1 MSFYI
6 RQLKILHNMNS
17 PTFLVKTLL
26 IFLTCLFF
34 TTPGWGQSINSS
46 GNIFGIQQT
55 QLSGFSDDER
65 VKVLL
70 LNLLPSG
77 MTETAAEEIAKALQL
92 NVYNTNHFSVVGPSE
107 WNAQIK
113 DRDPTLA
120 DCHDIAC
127 GVMIGKMFHA
137 DKVLVGTIHS
147 EIMLNDNDKEEQSII
162 LSIRLVDTRTN
173 ITDFTDEVQF
183 NDLKMHDELFRMA
196 ERISENSL
204 LLGNVLAVK
213 HSGISINF
221 GRAQGIKIGHR
232 LVISRRKSFK
242 LDSVEKTAGKTFQK
256 IALAEIVRVSDLSSE
271 AVIVQKISSVA
282 KGDQI
287 QTYVNNEK
295 LIHLITQTRK
305 ELDIQKKLKPKNRVI
320 RLGPTVTKGSTDF
333 SNWSKRF
340 NLTKSEHDLWFYTT
354 AGAVA
359 VTILFLSGTFNISG
373 FLNILPWVAGA
384 GSVYSGIKY
393 FHYREML
400 NELSTEGRSRGF
412 LTNSLTNELSGWH
425 WTPVKKGFNIAWVK
439 HF

>member
-1 MSFYI
+1 MSFFI

-17 PTFLVKTLL
+17 FTLLVKTLL
-26 IFLTCLFF
+26 IFFTSLFF
-34 TTPGWGQSINSS
+34 TTPGWGQSNNSS

-77 MTETAAEEIAKALQL
+77 ITETAAVEIAKALQL

-127 GVMIGKMFHA
+127 GVMIGKMFNA

-147 EIMLNDNDKEEQSII
+147 EIMLNDNGKEERSII

-196 ERISENSL
+196 ERISDNSL
-204 LLGNVLAVK
+204 LLGNVLSVK
-213 HSGISINF
+213 HSGIIINL

-242 LDSVEKTAGKTFQK
+242 SDSAENTVGKTFQK
-256 IALAEIVRVSDLSSE
+256 IALAEIVQVSDLSSE
-271 AVIVQKISSVA
+271 AVIVQKLLSVA

-295 LIHLITQTRK
+295 LIYLITQTRK

-320 RLGPTVTKGSTDF
+320 RLGPTVTKVSTDF

-340 NLTKSEHDLWFYTT
+340 NLTKSEHDRWLYTT
-354 AGAVA
+354 VGAGAA
-359 VTILFLSGTFNISG
+359 TILFLSGTFNISG
-373 FLNILPWVAGA
+373 FLSILPWVAGA

-400 NELSTEGRSRGF
+400 NELSIEGRSRSF
-412 LTNSLTNELSGWH
+412 LNSSLTNELPGWH

>member
-1 MSFYI
+1 
-6 RQLKILHNMNS
+6 MNS
-17 PTFLVKTLL
+17 ITFLVKTLL
-26 IFLTCLFF
+26 IFFTSLFF
-34 TTPGWGQSINSS
+34 TTPGWGQSNNSS

-77 MTETAAEEIAKALQL
+77 ITETAAVEIAKALQL

-113 DRDPTLA
+113 DRNPTLA

-127 GVMIGKMFHA
+127 GVMIGKMFNA

-147 EIMLNDNDKEEQSII
+147 EIMLNDNGKEERSII

-196 ERISENSL
+196 ERISDNSL

-213 HSGISINF
+213 HSGIIINL

-242 LDSVEKTAGKTFQK
+242 SDSAENTVGKTFQK
-256 IALAEIVRVSDLSSE
+256 IALAEIVQVSDLSSE
-271 AVIVQKISSVA
+271 AVIVQKILSVA

-295 LIHLITQTRK
+295 LIYLITQTRK

-320 RLGPTVTKGSTDF
+320 RLGPTVTKVSTDF

-340 NLTKSEHDLWFYTT
+340 NLTKSEHDRWLYTT
-354 AGAVA
+354 VGAGAA
-359 VTILFLSGTFNISG
+359 TILFLGGTFNISG
-373 FLNILPWVAGA
+373 FLSILPWVAGA

-412 LTNSLTNELSGWH
+412 LNSSLTNELPGWH

>member
-1 MSFYI
+1 
-6 RQLKILHNMNS
+6 MNS
-17 PTFLVKTLL
+17 PTFLVKSLL

-34 TTPGWGQSINSS
+34 TTPGWGQSNNSS

-92 NVYNTNHFSVVGPSE
+92 NVYNTNHFTVVGPSE

-147 EIMLNDNDKEEQSII
+147 EIILNDNGKEEPSII

-213 HSGISINF
+213 HFGISINL

-242 LDSVEKTAGKTFQK
+242 SDSVEKTAGKTFQK
-256 IALAEIVRVSDLSSE
+256 IALAEIVQVSDLSSE

-305 ELDIQKKLKPKNRVI
+305 ELDIQKKLKPKKQVI
-320 RLGPTVTKGSTDF
+320 RLGPTITKGSIF
-333 SNWSKRF
+333 SNWSKLY
-340 NLTKSEHDLWFYTT
+340 NLTKSQHDRWLYTT
-354 AGAVA
+354 AGAGTA
-359 VTILFLSGTFNISG
+359 TIILLSGAFDISG
-373 FLNILPWVAGA
+373 FLSILPWVAGA

-412 LTNSLTNELSGWH
+412 LSGSLTNELPGWH

>member
-1 MSFYI
+1 
-6 RQLKILHNMNS
+6 MNS

-34 TTPGWGQSINSS
+34 TTPGWGQSNNSS

-55 QLSGFSDDER
+55 QLSGFSADER

-77 MTETAAEEIAKALQL
+77 MTETAAEEIEKVLQL
-92 NVYNTNHFSVVGPSE
+92 NVYNTNHFTVVGPSE

-113 DRDPTLA
+113 DRDPTMA

-147 EIMLNDNDKEEQSII
+147 EIMLNDNGKEEPSII
-162 LSIRLVDTRTN
+162 LAIRLVDTRTN

-221 GRAQGIKIGHR
+221 GRAQGIKIGQR

-242 LDSVEKTAGKTFQK
+242 SDSVEKTAGKTFQK
-256 IALAEIVRVSDLSSE
+256 IALAEIVQVSDLSSE
-271 AVIVQKISSVA
+271 AVIFQKISSVVQ
-282 KGDQI
+282 GDQI

-305 ELDIQKKLKPKNRVI
+305 ELDTQKKLKPKKQVI
-320 RLGPTVTKGSTDF
+320 RLGPTITKGSIF
-333 SNWSKRF
+333 SNWSKLY
-340 NLTKSEHDLWFYTT
+340 NLTKSQYDRWLYTT
-354 AGAVA
+354 AGAGTA
-359 VTILFLSGTFNISG
+359 TIILLSGAFDISG
-373 FLNILPWVAGA
+373 FLSILPWVAGA

-393 FHYREML
+393 LHYREML

-412 LTNSLTNELSGWH
+412 LTSSLTNELPGWH

>member
-1 MSFYI
+1 
-6 RQLKILHNMNS
+6 MNS
-17 PTFLVKTLL
+17 ITFLVKTLL
-26 IFLTCLFF
+26 IFFTSLFF
-34 TTPGWGQSINSS
+34 TTPGWGQSNNSS

-55 QLSGFSDDER
+55 QLSGFSDDKR

-77 MTETAAEEIAKALQL
+77 ITETAAVEIAKALQL

-113 DRDPTLA
+113 DRNPTLA

-147 EIMLNDNDKEEQSII
+147 EIMLNDNGKEERSII

-196 ERISENSL
+196 ERISDNSL

-213 HSGISINF
+213 HSGITINL

-232 LVISRRKSFK
+232 LVISQRKSFK
-242 LDSVEKTAGKTFQK
+242 SDSAENTVGKTFQK
-256 IALAEIVRVSDLSSE
+256 IALAEIVQVSDLSSE
-271 AVIVQKISSVA
+271 AVIVQKILSVA

-295 LIHLITQTRK
+295 LIYLITQTRK

-320 RLGPTVTKGSTDF
+320 RLGPTVTKVSTDF

-340 NLTKSEHDLWFYTT
+340 NLTKSEHDRWLYTT
-354 AGAVA
+354 VGAGAA
-359 VTILFLSGTFNISG
+359 TILFLGGTFNISG
-373 FLNILPWVAGA
+373 FLSILPWVAGA

-393 FHYREML
+393 FHYREMI

-412 LTNSLTNELSGWH
+412 LNSSLTNELPGWH

>member
-1 MSFYI
+1 
-6 RQLKILHNMNS
+6 MNS
-17 PTFLVKTLL
+17 ITFLVKTLL
-26 IFLTCLFF
+26 IFFTSLFF
-34 TTPGWGQSINSS
+34 TTPGWGQSNNSS

-55 QLSGFSDDER
+55 QLSGFSDDKR

-77 MTETAAEEIAKALQL
+77 ITETAAVEIAKALQL

-113 DRDPTLA
+113 DRNPTLA

-147 EIMLNDNDKEEQSII
+147 EIMLNDNGKEERSII

-196 ERISENSL
+196 ERISDNSL

-213 HSGISINF
+213 HSGIIINL

-242 LDSVEKTAGKTFQK
+242 LDSAEKTAGINFQK

-295 LIHLITQTRK
+295 LIYLITQTRK

-320 RLGPTVTKGSTDF
+320 RLGPTVTKVSTDF

-340 NLTKSEHDLWFYTT
+340 NLTKSEHDRWLYTT
-354 AGAVA
+354 VGAGAA
-359 VTILFLSGTFNISG
+359 TILFLGGTFNISG
-373 FLNILPWVAGA
+373 FLSILPWVAGA

-393 FHYREML
+393 FHYREMI

-412 LTNSLTNELSGWH
+412 LNSSLTNELPGWH
-425 WTPVKKGFNIAWVK
+425 WTPVKKGFNIAWGK

>member
-1 MSFYI
+1 MSFFI

-17 PTFLVKTLL
+17 STFLVKTLL
-26 IFLTCLFF
+26 IFFTSLFF
-34 TTPGWGQSINSS
+34 TTPGWGQSNNSS

-77 MTETAAEEIAKALQL
+77 ITETAAVEIAKALQL

-147 EIMLNDNDKEEQSII
+147 EIMLNDNGKEERSII

-196 ERISENSL
+196 ERISDNSL

-213 HSGISINF
+213 HSGIIINL

-242 LDSVEKTAGKTFQK
+242 SDSAENTVGKTFQK
-256 IALAEIVRVSDLSSE
+256 IALAEIVQVSDLSSE
-271 AVIVQKISSVA
+271 AVIVQKLLSVA

-295 LIHLITQTRK
+295 LIYLITQTRK

-320 RLGPTVTKGSTDF
+320 RLGPTVTKVSTDF

-340 NLTKSEHDLWFYTT
+340 NLTKSEHDRWLYTT
-354 AGAVA
+354 VGAGAA
-359 VTILFLSGTFNISG
+359 TILFLSGTFNISG
-373 FLNILPWVAGA
+373 FLSILPWVAGA

-400 NELSTEGRSRGF
+400 NELSIEGRSRGF
-412 LTNSLTNELSGWH
+412 LNSSLTNELPGWH

>member
-1 MSFYI
+1 MSFKI
-6 RQLKILHNMNS
+6 RQLTIIQNINF

-34 TTPGWGQSINSS
+34 TTPGWGQSNNSS

-92 NVYNTNHFSVVGPSE
+92 NVYNTNHFTVVGPSE

-147 EIMLNDNDKEEQSII
+147 EIMLNDNGKEEPSII

-221 GRAQGIKIGHR
+221 GRAQGIKIGQR

-242 LDSVEKTAGKTFQK
+242 SDSVEKTAGKTFQK
-256 IALAEIVRVSDLSSE
+256 IALAEIVQVSDLSSE
-271 AVIVQKISSVA
+271 AVFVQKISSVVQ
-282 KGDQI
+282 GDQI

-305 ELDIQKKLKPKNRVI
+305 ELDTQKKLKPKKQVI
-320 RLGPTVTKGSTDF
+320 RLGPTITKGSIF
-333 SNWSKRF
+333 SNWSKLY
-340 NLTKSEHDLWFYTT
+340 NLKKSQHDRWLYTT
-354 AGAVA
+354 AGAGTA
-359 VTILFLSGTFNISG
+359 TIILLSGAFDISG
-373 FLNILPWVAGA
+373 FLSILPWVAGA

-393 FHYREML
+393 LHYREML

-412 LTNSLTNELSGWH
+412 LTSSLTNELPGWH

>member
-17 PTFLVKTLL
+17 PTYLVKSLL
-26 IFLTCLFF
+26 IYLTFLFF
-34 TTPGWGQSINSS
+34 TTPGWGQSNNSS

-92 NVYNTNHFSVVGPSE
+92 NVYNTNHFTVVGPSE

-147 EIMLNDNDKEEQSII
+147 EIILNDNGKEEPSII

-213 HSGISINF
+213 HFGISINL

-242 LDSVEKTAGKTFQK
+242 SDSVEKTAGKTFQK
-256 IALAEIVRVSDLSSE
+256 IALAEIVQVSDLSSE
-271 AVIVQKISSVA
+271 AVIVQKISSVVQ
-282 KGDQI
+282 GDQI

-305 ELDIQKKLKPKNRVI
+305 ELDTQKKLKPKKQVI
-320 RLGPTVTKGSTDF
+320 RLGPTITKGSIF
-333 SNWSKRF
+333 SNWSKLY
-340 NLTKSEHDLWFYTT
+340 NLTKSQYDRWLYTT
-354 AGAVA
+354 AGAGTA
-359 VTILFLSGTFNISG
+359 TIILLSGAFDISG
-373 FLNILPWVAGA
+373 FLSILPWVAGA

-412 LTNSLTNELSGWH
+412 LTSSLTNELPGWH

>member
-1 MSFYI
+1 
-6 RQLKILHNMNS
+6 MNS
-17 PTFLVKTLL
+17 ITFLVKTLL
-26 IFLTCLFF
+26 IFFTSLFF
-34 TTPGWGQSINSS
+34 TTPGWGQSNNSS

-77 MTETAAEEIAKALQL
+77 ITETAAVEIAKALQL

-113 DRDPTLA
+113 DRNPTLA

-147 EIMLNDNDKEEQSII
+147 EIMLNDNGKEERSII

-196 ERISENSL
+196 ERISDNSL
-204 LLGNVLAVK
+204 LLGNVLDVK
-213 HSGISINF
+213 HSGVIINL

-242 LDSVEKTAGKTFQK
+242 SDSAENPVGKTFQK
-256 IALAEIVRVSDLSSE
+256 IALAEIVQVSDLSSE
-271 AVIVQKISSVA
+271 AVIVQKILSVA

-295 LIHLITQTRK
+295 LIYLITQTRK

-320 RLGPTVTKGSTDF
+320 RLGPTVTKVSTDF

-340 NLTKSEHDLWFYTT
+340 NLTKSEHDRWLYTT
-354 AGAVA
+354 VGAGAA
-359 VTILFLSGTFNISG
+359 TILFLSGTFNISG
-373 FLNILPWVAGA
+373 FLSILPWVAGA

-393 FHYREML
+393 FHYREMI

-412 LTNSLTNELSGWH
+412 LNSSLANELPGWH

>member
-17 PTFLVKTLL
+17 PTFMVKSLL
-26 IFLTCLFF
+26 IYLTFLFL
-34 TTPGWGQSINSS
+34 TTPGWGQSNNSS
-46 GNIFGIQQT
+46 GNIFGIQQA

-92 NVYNTNHFSVVGPSE
+92 NVYNTNHFTVVGPSE

-113 DRDPTLA
+113 DRDPTMA

-147 EIMLNDNDKEEQSII
+147 EIMLNDKGKEEPSII

-221 GRAQGIKIGHR
+221 GRAQGIKIGQR

-242 LDSVEKTAGKTFQK
+242 SDSVEKTAGKTFQK
-256 IALAEIVRVSDLSSE
+256 IALAEIVQVSDLSSE

-305 ELDIQKKLKPKNRVI
+305 ELDTQKKLKPKKQVI
-320 RLGPTVTKGSTDF
+320 RLGPTITKGSIF
-333 SNWSKRF
+333 SNWSKLY
-340 NLTKSEHDLWFYTT
+340 NLTKSQHDRWLYTT
-354 AGAVA
+354 AGAGTA
-359 VTILFLSGTFNISG
+359 TIILLSGAFDISG
-373 FLNILPWVAGA
+373 FLSILPWVAGA

-412 LTNSLTNELSGWH
+412 LTSSLTNELPGWH

>member
-1 MSFYI
+1 
-6 RQLKILHNMNS
+6 MNS
-17 PTFLVKTLL
+17 FTFLVKTLL
-26 IFLTCLFF
+26 IFFTSLFF
-34 TTPGWGQSINSS
+34 TTPGWGQSNNSS

-77 MTETAAEEIAKALQL
+77 ITETAAVEIAKALQL

-127 GVMIGKMFHA
+127 GVMIGKMFNA

-147 EIMLNDNDKEEQSII
+147 EIMLNDNGKEERSII

-183 NDLKMHDELFRMA
+183 SDLKMHDELFRMA
-196 ERISENSL
+196 ERISDNSL

-213 HSGISINF
+213 HSGIIINL

-242 LDSVEKTAGKTFQK
+242 SDSAENTVGKTFQK
-256 IALAEIVRVSDLSSE
+256 IALAEIVQVSDLSSE

-282 KGDQI
+282 KGNQI

-295 LIHLITQTRK
+295 LIYLITQTRK

-320 RLGPTVTKGSTDF
+320 RLGPTVTKVSTDF

-340 NLTKSEHDLWFYTT
+340 NLTKSEHDRWLYTT
-354 AGAVA
+354 VGAGAA
-359 VTILFLSGTFNISG
+359 TILFLSGTFNISG
-373 FLNILPWVAGA
+373 FLSILPWVAGA

-393 FHYREML
+393 FHYREMI

-412 LTNSLTNELSGWH
+412 LTSSLTNDLPGWH

>member
-1 MSFYI
+1 
-6 RQLKILHNMNS
+6 MNS
-17 PTFLVKTLL
+17 ITFLVKTLL
-26 IFLTCLFF
+26 IFFTSLFF
-34 TTPGWGQSINSS
+34 TTPGWGQSNNSS

-77 MTETAAEEIAKALQL
+77 ITETAAVEIAKALQL

-113 DRDPTLA
+113 DRNPTLA

-147 EIMLNDNDKEEQSII
+147 EIMLNDNGKEERSII

-196 ERISENSL
+196 ERISDNSL

-213 HSGISINF
+213 HSGIIINL

-242 LDSVEKTAGKTFQK
+242 SDSAENTVGKTFQK
-256 IALAEIVRVSDLSSE
+256 IALAEIVQVSDLSSE
-271 AVIVQKISSVA
+271 AVIVQKILSVA

-295 LIHLITQTRK
+295 LIYLITQTRK

-320 RLGPTVTKGSTDF
+320 RLGPTVTKVSTDF

-340 NLTKSEHDLWFYTT
+340 NLTKSEHDRWLYTT
-354 AGAVA
+354 VGAGAA
-359 VTILFLSGTFNISG
+359 TILFLSGTFNISG
-373 FLNILPWVAGA
+373 FLSILPWVAGA

-393 FHYREML
+393 FHYREMI

-412 LTNSLTNELSGWH
+412 LNSSIANELPGWH
-425 WTPVKKGFNIAWVK
+425 WTPVKKGFNIVWVK

>member
-34 TTPGWGQSINSS
+34 TTTGWGQSNNSS
-46 GNIFGIQQT
+46 GNIFSIQQT

-113 DRDPTLA
+113 DQDPTLA

-147 EIMLNDNDKEEQSII
+147 EIMLNDNGKEEQRII

-183 NDLKMHDELFRMA
+183 NDMKMHDELFRMA

-232 LVISRRKSFK
+232 LVISRRKSFNS
-242 LDSVEKTAGKTFQK
+242 DSVEKTAGKTFQK

-340 NLTKSEHDLWFYTT
+340 NLTKSEHERWLYTT
-354 AGAVA
+354 AGAGA
-359 VTILFLSGTFNISG
+359 ATILFLSGTFNISG

-412 LTNSLTNELSGWH
+412 LTSSLTNELSGWH

>member
-1 MSFYI
+1 
-6 RQLKILHNMNS
+6 MNS

-34 TTPGWGQSINSS
+34 TTPGWGQSNNSS

-92 NVYNTNHFSVVGPSE
+92 NVYNTNHFTVVGPSE

-113 DRDPTLA
+113 DRDPTMA

-147 EIMLNDNDKEEQSII
+147 EIMLNDNGKEEPSII

-213 HSGISINF
+213 HFGISINL

-242 LDSVEKTAGKTFQK
+242 SDSVEKTAGKTFQK
-256 IALAEIVRVSDLSSE
+256 IALAEIVQVSDLSSE

-305 ELDIQKKLKPKNRVI
+305 ELDTQKKLKPKKQVI
-320 RLGPTVTKGSTDF
+320 RLGPTITKGSIF
-333 SNWSKRF
+333 SNWSKLY
-340 NLTKSEHDLWFYTT
+340 NLTKSQHDRWLYTT
-354 AGAVA
+354 AGAGTA
-359 VTILFLSGTFNISG
+359 TIILLSGAFDISG
-373 FLNILPWVAGA
+373 FLSILPWVAGA

-412 LTNSLTNELSGWH
+412 LSGSLTNEIPGWH

>member
-17 PTFLVKTLL
+17 PTFMVKSLL
-26 IFLTCLFF
+26 IYLTFLFL
-34 TTPGWGQSINSS
+34 TTPGWGQSNNSS
-46 GNIFGIQQT
+46 GNIFGIQQA

-92 NVYNTNHFSVVGPSE
+92 NVYNTNHFTVVGPSE

-147 EIMLNDNDKEEQSII
+147 EIMLNDKGKEEPSII

-221 GRAQGIKIGHR
+221 GRAQGIKIGQR

-242 LDSVEKTAGKTFQK
+242 SDSVEKTAGKTFQK
-256 IALAEIVRVSDLSSE
+256 IALAEIVQVSDLSSE

-305 ELDIQKKLKPKNRVI
+305 ELDTQKKLKPKKQVI
-320 RLGPTVTKGSTDF
+320 RLGPTITKGSIF
-333 SNWSKRF
+333 SNWSKLY
-340 NLTKSEHDLWFYTT
+340 NLTKSQHDRWLYTT
-354 AGAVA
+354 AGAGTA
-359 VTILFLSGTFNISG
+359 TIILLSGAFDISG
-373 FLNILPWVAGA
+373 FLSILPWVAGA

-412 LTNSLTNELSGWH
+412 LSGSLTNELPGWH

>member
-1 MSFYI
+1 
-6 RQLKILHNMNS
+6 MNS

-34 TTPGWGQSINSS
+34 TTPGWGQYNNSS
-46 GNIFGIQQT
+46 ENIFGIQQT

-113 DRDPTLA
+113 DRDPTLG

-147 EIMLNDNDKEEQSII
+147 EIMLNDNGKEEPSII

-333 SNWSKRF
+333 SKWSERF
-340 NLTKSEHDLWFYTT
+340 NLTKSEHDRWLYTT
-354 AGAVA
+354 VGAGAA
-359 VTILFLSGTFNISG
+359 TILFLSGTFNISG

-412 LTNSLTNELSGWH
+412 LSGSLINELPGWH
-425 WTPVKKGFNIAWVK
+425 WTPVKKGFNIAWMK

>member
-17 PTFLVKTLL
+17 PTYLVKSLL
-26 IFLTCLFF
+26 IYLTFLFF
-34 TTPGWGQSINSS
+34 TTPGWGQSNNSS

-92 NVYNTNHFSVVGPSE
+92 NVYNTNHFTVVGPSE

-147 EIMLNDNDKEEQSII
+147 EIILNDNGKEEPSII

-221 GRAQGIKIGHR
+221 GRAQGIKIGQR

-242 LDSVEKTAGKTFQK
+242 SDSVEKTAGKTFQK
-256 IALAEIVRVSDLSSE
+256 IALAEIVQVSDLSSE

-305 ELDIQKKLKPKNRVI
+305 ELDTQKKLKPKKQVI
-320 RLGPTVTKGSTDF
+320 RLGPTITKGSIF
-333 SNWSKRF
+333 SNWSKLY
-340 NLTKSEHDLWFYTT
+340 NLTKSQHDRWLYTT
-354 AGAVA
+354 AGAGTA
-359 VTILFLSGTFNISG
+359 TIILLSGAFDISG
-373 FLNILPWVAGA
+373 FLSILPWVAGA

-412 LTNSLTNELSGWH
+412 LSGSLTNEIPGWH

>member
-1 MSFYI
+1 
-6 RQLKILHNMNS
+6 MNS
-17 PTFLVKTLL
+17 ITFLVKTLL
-26 IFLTCLFF
+26 IFFTSLFF
-34 TTPGWGQSINSS
+34 TTPGWGQSNNSS

-55 QLSGFSDDER
+55 QLSGFSDDKR

-77 MTETAAEEIAKALQL
+77 ITETAAVEIAKALQL

-113 DRDPTLA
+113 DRNPTLA

-147 EIMLNDNDKEEQSII
+147 EIMLNDNGKEERSII

-196 ERISENSL
+196 ERISDNSL

-213 HSGISINF
+213 HSGIIINL

-232 LVISRRKSFK
+232 LVISQRKSFK
-242 LDSVEKTAGKTFQK
+242 SDSAENTVGKTFQK
-256 IALAEIVRVSDLSSE
+256 IALAEIVQVSDLSSE
-271 AVIVQKISSVA
+271 AVIVQKILSVA

-295 LIHLITQTRK
+295 LIYLITQTRK

-320 RLGPTVTKGSTDF
+320 RLGPTVTKVSTDF

-340 NLTKSEHDLWFYTT
+340 NLTKSEYDRWLYSTVG
-354 AGAVA
+354 AGAA
-359 VTILFLSGTFNISG
+359 TILFLGGTFNISG
-373 FLNILPWVAGA
+373 FLSILPWVAGA

-393 FHYREML
+393 FHYREMI

-412 LTNSLTNELSGWH
+412 LNSSLTNELPGWH

>member
-1 MSFYI
+1 
-6 RQLKILHNMNS
+6 MNS
-17 PTFLVKTLL
+17 FTFLVKTLL
-26 IFLTCLFF
+26 IFFTSLFF
-34 TTPGWGQSINSS
+34 TTPGWGQSNNSS

-77 MTETAAEEIAKALQL
+77 ITETAAVEIAKALQL

-127 GVMIGKMFHA
+127 GVMIGKMFNA

-147 EIMLNDNDKEEQSII
+147 EIMLNDNGKEERSII

-196 ERISENSL
+196 ERISDNSL

-213 HSGISINF
+213 HSGIIINL

-242 LDSVEKTAGKTFQK
+242 SDSAENTVGKTFQK
-256 IALAEIVRVSDLSSE
+256 IALAEIVQVSDLSSE
-271 AVIVQKISSVA
+271 AVIVQKILSVA

-295 LIHLITQTRK
+295 LIYLITQTRK

-320 RLGPTVTKGSTDF
+320 RLGPTVTKVSTDF

-340 NLTKSEHDLWFYTT
+340 NLTKSEHDRWLYTT
-354 AGAVA
+354 VGAGAA
-359 VTILFLSGTFNISG
+359 TILFLSGTFNISG
-373 FLNILPWVAGA
+373 FLSILPWVAGA

-393 FHYREML
+393 FHYREMI

-412 LTNSLTNELSGWH
+412 LNSSLTNELPGWH

>member
-17 PTFLVKTLL
+17 PTYLVKSLL
-26 IFLTCLFF
+26 IYLTFLFF
-34 TTPGWGQSINSS
+34 TTPGWGQSNNSS

-92 NVYNTNHFSVVGPSE
+92 NVYNTNHFTVVGPSE

-113 DRDPTLA
+113 DRDPTMA

-147 EIMLNDNDKEEQSII
+147 EIMLNDNGKEEPSII

-213 HSGISINF
+213 HSGISINL

-242 LDSVEKTAGKTFQK
+242 SDSVEKTAGKTFQK
-256 IALAEIVRVSDLSSE
+256 IALAEIVQVSDLSSE

-305 ELDIQKKLKPKNRVI
+305 ELDTQKKLKPKKQVI
-320 RLGPTVTKGSTDF
+320 RLGPTITKGSIF
-333 SNWSKRF
+333 SNWSKLY
-340 NLTKSEHDLWFYTT
+340 NLTKSQHDRWLYTT
-354 AGAVA
+354 AGAGTA
-359 VTILFLSGTFNISG
+359 TIILLSGAFDISG
-373 FLNILPWVAGA
+373 FLSILPWVAGA

-412 LTNSLTNELSGWH
+412 LSGSLTNELPGWH

>member
-1 MSFYI
+1 
-6 RQLKILHNMNS
+6 MNS

-26 IFLTCLFF
+26 IYLTCLFF
-34 TTPGWGQSINSS
+34 TTPGWGQSNNSS

-77 MTETAAEEIAKALQL
+77 MTETAAEEIAKVLQL
-92 NVYNTNHFSVVGPSE
+92 NVYNTNHFTVVGPSE

-147 EIMLNDNDKEEQSII
+147 EIMLNDKGKEEPSII

-213 HSGISINF
+213 HSGISINL

-242 LDSVEKTAGKTFQK
+242 SDSVEKTAGKTFQK
-256 IALAEIVRVSDLSSE
+256 IALAEIVQVSDLSSE
-271 AVIVQKISSVA
+271 AVIVQKISSVVQ
-282 KGDQI
+282 GDQI

-305 ELDIQKKLKPKNRVI
+305 ELDTQKKLKPKKQVI
-320 RLGPTVTKGSTDF
+320 RLGPTITKGSIF
-333 SNWSKRF
+333 SNWSKLY
-340 NLTKSEHDLWFYTT
+340 NLTKSQHDRWLYTT
-354 AGAVA
+354 AGAGTA
-359 VTILFLSGTFNISG
+359 TIILLSGAFDISG
-373 FLNILPWVAGA
+373 FLSILPWVAGA

-412 LTNSLTNELSGWH
+412 LSGSLTNELPGWH

>member
-1 MSFYI
+1 
-6 RQLKILHNMNS
+6 MNS
-17 PTFLVKTLL
+17 FTFLVKTLL
-26 IFLTCLFF
+26 IFFTSLFF
-34 TTPGWGQSINSS
+34 TTPGWGQSNNSS

-77 MTETAAEEIAKALQL
+77 ITETAAVEIAKALQL

-127 GVMIGKMFHA
+127 GVMIGKMFNA

-147 EIMLNDNDKEEQSII
+147 EIMLNDNGKEERSII

-196 ERISENSL
+196 ERISDNSL

-213 HSGISINF
+213 HSGIIINL

-242 LDSVEKTAGKTFQK
+242 SDSAENTVGKTFQK
-256 IALAEIVRVSDLSSE
+256 IALAEIVQVSDLSSE

-305 ELDIQKKLKPKNRVI
+305 ELDTQKKLKPKKQVI
-320 RLGPTVTKGSTDF
+320 RLGPTITKGSIF
-333 SNWSKRF
+333 SNWSKLY
-340 NLTKSEHDLWFYTT
+340 NLTKSEHDRWLYTT
-354 AGAVA
+354 AGAGA
-359 VTILFLSGTFNISG
+359 ATILFLSGTFNISG

-412 LTNSLTNELSGWH
+412 LTSSLTNELPGWH

>member
-1 MSFYI
+1 
-6 RQLKILHNMNS
+6 MNS

-34 TTPGWGQSINSS
+34 TTPGWGQSNNSS

-92 NVYNTNHFSVVGPSE
+92 NVYNTNHFTVVGPSE

-147 EIMLNDNDKEEQSII
+147 EIILNDNGKEEPSII

-183 NDLKMHDELFRMA
+183 NDLQMHDELFRMA
-196 ERISENSL
+196 ERISENTL
-204 LLGNVLAVK
+204 LLGNVLAIK
-213 HSGISINF
+213 HSGITINL

-242 LDSVEKTAGKTFQK
+242 SDSVEKTARKTFQK
-256 IALAEIVRVSDLSSE
+256 IALAEIVQVSDLSSE

-305 ELDIQKKLKPKNRVI
+305 ELDTQKKLKPKKQVI
-320 RLGPTVTKGSTDF
+320 RLGPTITKGSIF
-333 SNWSKRF
+333 SNWSKLY
-340 NLTKSEHDLWFYTT
+340 NLKKSQHDRWLYTT
-354 AGAVA
+354 AGAGTA
-359 VTILFLSGTFNISG
+359 TIILLSGAFDISG
-373 FLNILPWVAGA
+373 FLSILPWVAGA

-412 LTNSLTNELSGWH
+412 LTSSLTNELPGWH

>member
-1 MSFYI
+1 MSFFI

-17 PTFLVKTLL
+17 FTFLVKTLL
-26 IFLTCLFF
+26 IFFTSLFF
-34 TTPGWGQSINSS
+34 TTPGWGQSNNSS

-77 MTETAAEEIAKALQL
+77 ITETAAVEIAKALQL

-147 EIMLNDNDKEEQSII
+147 EIMLNDNGKEERSII

-183 NDLKMHDELFRMA
+183 SDLKMHDELFRMA
-196 ERISENSL
+196 ERISDNSL

-213 HSGISINF
+213 HSGIIINL

-242 LDSVEKTAGKTFQK
+242 SDSAENTVGKTFQK
-256 IALAEIVRVSDLSSE
+256 IALAEIVQVSDLSSE
-271 AVIVQKISSVA
+271 AVIVQKILSVA

-295 LIHLITQTRK
+295 LIYLITQTRK

-320 RLGPTVTKGSTDF
+320 RLGPTVTKVSTDF

-340 NLTKSEHDLWFYTT
+340 NLTKSDHNRWLYTT
-354 AGAVA
+354 VGAGAA
-359 VTILFLSGTFNISG
+359 TILFLSGTFNISG
-373 FLNILPWVAGA
+373 FLSILPWVAGA

-400 NELSTEGRSRGF
+400 NELSIEGRSRGF
-412 LTNSLTNELSGWH
+412 LNSSLTNELPGWH

>member
-1 MSFYI
+1 
-6 RQLKILHNMNS
+6 MNS
-17 PTFLVKTLL
+17 ITFLVKTLL
-26 IFLTCLFF
+26 IFLTSLFF
-34 TTPGWGQSINSS
+34 TTPGWGQSNNSS

-77 MTETAAEEIAKALQL
+77 ITETAAVEIAKALQL

-113 DRDPTLA
+113 DRNPTLA

-147 EIMLNDNDKEEQSII
+147 EIMLNDNGKEERSII

-196 ERISENSL
+196 ERISDNSL

-213 HSGISINF
+213 HSGIIINL

-242 LDSVEKTAGKTFQK
+242 SDSAENTVGKTFQK
-256 IALAEIVRVSDLSSE
+256 IALAEIVQVSDLSSE
-271 AVIVQKISSVA
+271 AVIVQKILSVA

-295 LIHLITQTRK
+295 LIYLITQTRK

-320 RLGPTVTKGSTDF
+320 RLGPTVTKVSTDF

-340 NLTKSEHDLWFYTT
+340 NLTKSEHDRWLYTT
-354 AGAVA
+354 VGAGAA
-359 VTILFLSGTFNISG
+359 TILFLSGTFNISG
-373 FLNILPWVAGA
+373 FLSILPWVAGA

-393 FHYREML
+393 FHYREMI

-412 LTNSLTNELSGWH
+412 LNSSIANELPGWH

>member
-1 MSFYI
+1 
-6 RQLKILHNMNS
+6 MNS
-17 PTFLVKTLL
+17 ITFLVKTLL
-26 IFLTCLFF
+26 IFFTSLFF
-34 TTPGWGQSINSS
+34 TTPGWGQSNNSS

-77 MTETAAEEIAKALQL
+77 ITETAAVEIAKALQL

-127 GVMIGKMFHA
+127 GVMIGKMFNA

-147 EIMLNDNDKEEQSII
+147 EIMLNDNGKEERSII

-196 ERISENSL
+196 ERISDNSL

-213 HSGISINF
+213 HSGIIINL

-242 LDSVEKTAGKTFQK
+242 SDSAENTVGKTFQK
-256 IALAEIVRVSDLSSE
+256 IALAEIVQVSDLSSE
-271 AVIVQKISSVA
+271 AVIVQKILSVA
-282 KGDQI
+282 KEDQI

-295 LIHLITQTRK
+295 LIYLITQTRK

-320 RLGPTVTKGSTDF
+320 RLGPTVTKVSTDF

-340 NLTKSEHDLWFYTT
+340 NLTKSEHDRWLYTT
-354 AGAVA
+354 VGAGAG
-359 VTILFLSGTFNISG
+359 TILFLSGTFNISG
-373 FLNILPWVAGA
+373 FLSILPWVAGA

-412 LTNSLTNELSGWH
+412 LNSSLTNELPGWH

>member
-1 MSFYI
+1 MSFFI

-17 PTFLVKTLL
+17 ITFLVKTLL
-26 IFLTCLFF
+26 IFFTSLFF
-34 TTPGWGQSINSS
+34 TTPGWGQSNNSS

-77 MTETAAEEIAKALQL
+77 ITETAAVEIAKALQL

-127 GVMIGKMFHA
+127 GVMIGKMFNA

-147 EIMLNDNDKEEQSII
+147 EIMLNDNGKEERSII

-196 ERISENSL
+196 ERISDNSL

-213 HSGISINF
+213 HSGIIINL

-242 LDSVEKTAGKTFQK
+242 SDSAENTVGKTFQK
-256 IALAEIVRVSDLSSE
+256 IALAEIVQVSDLSSE
-271 AVIVQKISSVA
+271 AVIVQKILSVA

-295 LIHLITQTRK
+295 LIYLITQTRK

-320 RLGPTVTKGSTDF
+320 RLGPTVTKVSTDF

-340 NLTKSEHDLWFYTT
+340 NLTKSEHDRWLYTT
-354 AGAVA
+354 VGAGAA
-359 VTILFLSGTFNISG
+359 TILFLSGTFNISG
-373 FLNILPWVAGA
+373 FLSILPWVAGA

-393 FHYREML
+393 FHYREMI

-412 LTNSLTNELSGWH
+412 LNSSLTNELPGWH

>member
-34 TTPGWGQSINSS
+34 TTPGWGQSNNSS

-92 NVYNTNHFSVVGPSE
+92 NVYNTNHFTVVGPSE

-113 DRDPTLA
+113 DRDPTMA

-147 EIMLNDNDKEEQSII
+147 EIMLNDKGKEEPSII

-221 GRAQGIKIGHR
+221 GRAQGIKIGQR

-242 LDSVEKTAGKTFQK
+242 SDSVEKTAGKTFQK
-256 IALAEIVRVSDLSSE
+256 IALAEIVQVSDLSSE
-271 AVIVQKISSVA
+271 AVIVQKISSVVQ
-282 KGDQI
+282 GDQI

-305 ELDIQKKLKPKNRVI
+305 ELDTQKKLKPKKQVI
-320 RLGPTVTKGSTDF
+320 RLGPTITKGSIF
-333 SNWSKRF
+333 SNWSKLY
-340 NLTKSEHDLWFYTT
+340 NLTKSQYDRWLYTT
-354 AGAVA
+354 AGAGTA
-359 VTILFLSGTFNISG
+359 TIILLSGAFDISG
-373 FLNILPWVAGA
+373 FLSILPWVAGA

-393 FHYREML
+393 LHYREML

-412 LTNSLTNELSGWH
+412 LTSSLTNELPGWH

>member
-1 MSFYI
+1 VSFYI

-17 PTFLVKTLL
+17 PTYLVKSLL
-26 IFLTCLFF
+26 IYLTFLFF
-34 TTPGWGQSINSS
+34 TTPGWGQSNNSS

-147 EIMLNDNDKEEQSII
+147 EIMLNDNGKEEPSII

-221 GRAQGIKIGHR
+221 GRAQGIKIGQR

-242 LDSVEKTAGKTFQK
+242 SDSVEKTAGKTFQK
-256 IALAEIVRVSDLSSE
+256 IALAEIVQVSDLSSE

-305 ELDIQKKLKPKNRVI
+305 ELDIQKKLKPKKQVI
-320 RLGPTVTKGSTDF
+320 RLGPTITKGSIF
-333 SNWSKRF
+333 SNWSKLY
-340 NLTKSEHDLWFYTT
+340 NLKKSQHDRWLYTT
-354 AGAVA
+354 AGAGTA
-359 VTILFLSGTFNISG
+359 TIILLSGAFDISG
-373 FLNILPWVAGA
+373 FLSILPWVAGA

-412 LTNSLTNELSGWH
+412 LTSSLTNELPGWH

>member
-1 MSFYI
+1 
-6 RQLKILHNMNS
+6 MNS
-17 PTFLVKTLL
+17 PTFFVKTIL

-34 TTPGWGQSINSS
+34 TTPSWGQSNNSS

-113 DRDPTLA
+113 DRDPTLG

-127 GVMIGKMFHA
+127 GVMIGKLFHA

-147 EIMLNDNDKEEQSII
+147 EIMLNDNDKEEPSII

-242 LDSVEKTAGKTFQK
+242 SDSVEKTAGKTFQK

-305 ELDIQKKLKPKNRVI
+305 ELDTQKKLKPKKQVM
-320 RLGPTVTKGSTDF
+320 RLGPTITKGSTDF

-340 NLTKSEHDLWFYTT
+340 NLTKSEHDRWLYTT
-354 AGAVA
+354 AGAGA
-359 VTILFLSGTFNISG
+359 ATILFLSGTLNISG

-412 LTNSLTNELSGWH
+412 LTSSLTNELSGWH

>member
-1 MSFYI
+1 
-6 RQLKILHNMNS
+6 
-17 PTFLVKTLL
+17 
-26 IFLTCLFF
+26 
-34 TTPGWGQSINSS
+34 
-46 GNIFGIQQT
+46 
-55 QLSGFSDDER
+55 
-65 VKVLL
+65 
-70 LNLLPSG
+70 
-77 MTETAAEEIAKALQL
+77 
-92 NVYNTNHFSVVGPSE
+92 
-107 WNAQIK
+107 
-113 DRDPTLA
+113 
-120 DCHDIAC
+120 
-127 GVMIGKMFHA
+127 MIGKMFHA

-147 EIMLNDNDKEEQSII
+147 EIMLNDNGKEEPSII

-183 NDLKMHDELFRMA
+183 NDLQMHDELFRMA
-196 ERISENSL
+196 ERISENTL
-204 LLGNVLAVK
+204 LLGNVLAIK
-213 HSGISINF
+213 HSGITINL

-242 LDSVEKTAGKTFQK
+242 SDSAEKTAGKTFQK
-256 IALAEIVRVSDLSSE
+256 IALAEIVQVSDLSSE

-333 SNWSKRF
+333 SNWSKSF
-340 NLTKSEHDLWFYTT
+340 NLTKSEHDRWLYTT
-354 AGAVA
+354 AGAGA
-359 VTILFLSGTFNISG
+359 ATILFLSGTFNISG

-412 LTNSLTNELSGWH
+412 LTSSLTNELPGWH

>member
-1 MSFYI
+1 
-6 RQLKILHNMNS
+6 MNS
-17 PTFLVKTLL
+17 ITFLVKTLL
-26 IFLTCLFF
+26 IFFTSLFF
-34 TTPGWGQSINSS
+34 TTPGWGQSNNSS

-77 MTETAAEEIAKALQL
+77 ITETAAVEIAKALQL

-113 DRDPTLA
+113 DRNPTLA

-147 EIMLNDNDKEEQSII
+147 EIMLNDNGKEERSII

-196 ERISENSL
+196 ERISDNSL
-204 LLGNVLAVK
+204 LLGNVLSVK
-213 HSGISINF
+213 HSGIIINL

-242 LDSVEKTAGKTFQK
+242 SDSAENTVGKTFQK
-256 IALAEIVRVSDLSSE
+256 IALAEIVQVSDLSSE
-271 AVIVQKISSVA
+271 AVIVQKILSVA

-295 LIHLITQTRK
+295 LIYLITQTRK

-320 RLGPTVTKGSTDF
+320 RLGPTVTKVSTDF

-340 NLTKSEHDLWFYTT
+340 NLTKSEHDRWLYTT
-354 AGAVA
+354 VGAGAA
-359 VTILFLSGTFNISG
+359 TILFLSGTFNISG
-373 FLNILPWVAGA
+373 FLSILPWVAGA

-393 FHYREML
+393 FHYREMI

-412 LTNSLTNELSGWH
+412 LNSSLANELPGWH

>member
-1 MSFYI
+1 
-6 RQLKILHNMNS
+6 MNS
-17 PTFLVKTLL
+17 STFLVKTLL
-26 IFLTCLFF
+26 IFFTSLFF
-34 TTPGWGQSINSS
+34 TTPGWGQSNNSS

-77 MTETAAEEIAKALQL
+77 ITETAAVEIAKALQL

-147 EIMLNDNDKEEQSII
+147 EIMLNDNGKEERSII

-196 ERISENSL
+196 ERISDNSL

-213 HSGISINF
+213 HSGIIINL

-242 LDSVEKTAGKTFQK
+242 SDSAENTVGKTFQK
-256 IALAEIVRVSDLSSE
+256 IALAEIVQVSDLSSE
-271 AVIVQKISSVA
+271 AVIVQKILSVA

-295 LIHLITQTRK
+295 LIYLITQTRK

-320 RLGPTVTKGSTDF
+320 RLGPTVTKVSTDF

-340 NLTKSEHDLWFYTT
+340 NMTKSEHDRWLYTT
-354 AGAVA
+354 VGAGAA
-359 VTILFLSGTFNISG
+359 TILFLSGTFNISG
-373 FLNILPWVAGA
+373 FLSILPWVAGA

-400 NELSTEGRSRGF
+400 NELSIEGRSRGF
-412 LTNSLTNELSGWH
+412 LNSSLTNELPGWH

>member
-1 MSFYI
+1 
-6 RQLKILHNMNS
+6 MNS
-17 PTFLVKTLL
+17 FTFLVKTLL
-26 IFLTCLFF
+26 IFFTSLFF
-34 TTPGWGQSINSS
+34 TTPGWGQSNNSS

-77 MTETAAEEIAKALQL
+77 ITETAAVEIAKALQL

-127 GVMIGKMFHA
+127 GVMIGKMFNA

-147 EIMLNDNDKEEQSII
+147 EIMLNDNGKEERSII

-196 ERISENSL
+196 ERISDNSL

-213 HSGISINF
+213 HSGIIINL

-242 LDSVEKTAGKTFQK
+242 SDSAENTVGKTFQK
-256 IALAEIVRVSDLSSE
+256 IALAEIVQVSDLSSE
-271 AVIVQKISSVA
+271 AVIVQKILSVA

-295 LIHLITQTRK
+295 LIYLITQTRK

-320 RLGPTVTKGSTDF
+320 RLGPTVTKVSTDF

-340 NLTKSEHDLWFYTT
+340 NLTKSEHDRWLYTT
-354 AGAVA
+354 VGAGAA
-359 VTILFLSGTFNISG
+359 TILFLGGTFNISG
-373 FLNILPWVAGA
+373 FLSILPWVAGA

-412 LTNSLTNELSGWH
+412 LNSSLTNELPGWH

>member
-1 MSFYI
+1 
-6 RQLKILHNMNS
+6 MNS
-17 PTFLVKTLL
+17 FTFLVKTLL
-26 IFLTCLFF
+26 IFFTSLFF
-34 TTPGWGQSINSS
+34 TTPGWGQSNNSS

-77 MTETAAEEIAKALQL
+77 ITETAAVEIAKALQL

-147 EIMLNDNDKEEQSII
+147 EIMLNDNGKEERSII

-196 ERISENSL
+196 ERISDNSL

-213 HSGISINF
+213 HSGIIINL

-242 LDSVEKTAGKTFQK
+242 SDSAENTVGKTFQK
-256 IALAEIVRVSDLSSE
+256 IALAEIVQVSDLSSE
-271 AVIVQKISSVA
+271 AVIVQKILSVA

-295 LIHLITQTRK
+295 LIYLITQTRK

-320 RLGPTVTKGSTDF
+320 RLGPTVTKVSTDF

-340 NLTKSEHDLWFYTT
+340 NMTKSEHDRWLYTT
-354 AGAVA
+354 VGAGAA
-359 VTILFLSGTFNISG
+359 TILFLSGTFNISG
-373 FLNILPWVAGA
+373 FLSILPWVAGA

-400 NELSTEGRSRGF
+400 NELSIEGRSRGF
-412 LTNSLTNELSGWH
+412 LNSSLTNELPGWH

>member
-1 MSFYI
+1 
-6 RQLKILHNMNS
+6 MNS
-17 PTFLVKTLL
+17 PTYLVKSLL
-26 IFLTCLFF
+26 IYLTFLFF
-34 TTPGWGQSINSS
+34 TTPGWGQSNNSS

-92 NVYNTNHFSVVGPSE
+92 NVYNTNHFTVVGPSE

-113 DRDPTLA
+113 DRDPTMA

-147 EIMLNDNDKEEQSII
+147 EIMLNDNGKEEPSII
-162 LSIRLVDTRTN
+162 LAISLVDTRTN

-221 GRAQGIKIGHR
+221 GRAQGIKIGQR

-242 LDSVEKTAGKTFQK
+242 SDSVEKTAGKTFQK
-256 IALAEIVRVSDLSSE
+256 IALAEIVQVSDLSSE
-271 AVIVQKISSVA
+271 AVIVQKISSVVQ
-282 KGDQI
+282 GDQI

-305 ELDIQKKLKPKNRVI
+305 ELDTQKKLKPKKQVI
-320 RLGPTVTKGSTDF
+320 RLGPTITKGSIF
-333 SNWSKRF
+333 SNWSKLY
-340 NLTKSEHDLWFYTT
+340 NLKKSQHDRWLYTT
-354 AGAVA
+354 AGAGTA
-359 VTILFLSGTFNISG
+359 TIILLSGAFDISG
-373 FLNILPWVAGA
+373 FLSILPWVAGA

-412 LTNSLTNELSGWH
+412 LSGSLTNEIPGWH